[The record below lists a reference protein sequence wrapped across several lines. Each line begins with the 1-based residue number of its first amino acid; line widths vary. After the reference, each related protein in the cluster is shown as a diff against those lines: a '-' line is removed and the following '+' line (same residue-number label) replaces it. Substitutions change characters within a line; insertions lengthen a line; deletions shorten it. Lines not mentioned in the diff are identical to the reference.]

1 MNKNLI
7 SLSTAILFSLFF
19 FRRNIGLNML
29 LFSILTILILILLF
43 PSKFKD
49 KKVLMYTGF
58 YIASSSLIF
67 FYNSSLTIVISL
79 ISFFVLLGAVI
90 ERRSSIYVQ
99 AFNGLYTTIASIF
112 TTTFQQL
119 NEETKAVKKRNINY
133 IYWFKMI
140 GIPLITVSI
149 FIILYRSANPYFNE
163 IIQKIDLRFIN
174 IQLVLFTLMG
184 YFLMINIINPIGIKS
199 ITSIDLK
206 TSNILVRNAKKEQSI
221 ESLIQENQLGIV
233 LFIVLNSLLLFFLI
247 TDVLYISRII
257 DLRASDLSKA
267 VHEGVYALITSIVFA
282 ITIILYFFRGNLNFF
297 ANNKNLRLL
306 TFVWII
312 LNIVVVCIT
321 SYKNYLYVF
330 QYGFTYKRIGVY
342 IYLSLSLIG
351 LITTFFKVSN
361 VYNLW
366 YLFRKNMQMAY
377 LLLILLSTVNWDKF
391 ITYYNIEI
399 ANITDLDYLVRLS
412 DNNTLLLKKYIDA
425 HPDIGTYRE
434 QREVLLKYHVYIEK
448 LEGNNWQELVYD
460 NLKLYK

>member
-1 MNKNLI
+1 MNKKIL
-7 SLSTAILFSLFF
+7 SFSTAILFSLFF
-19 FRRNIGLNML
+19 FKRDIGLNML
-29 LFSILTILILILLF
+29 LFSVLTTLILALLF
-43 PSKFKD
+43 PNKFKD

-58 YIASSSLIF
+58 YLVSSTLIF
-67 FYNSSLTIVISL
+67 FYNSSLTIITSL

-90 ERRSSIYVQ
+90 ERKSSIYVL

-112 TTTFQQL
+112 ATMIQQL
-119 NEETKAVKKRNINY
+119 NEETTAVKKRKINY

-140 GIPLITVSI
+140 GIPLITVFI
-149 FIILYRSANPYFNE
+149 FSILYRSANPYFNG
-163 IIQKIDLRFIN
+163 IIQKIDLSFIN
-174 IQLVLFTLMG
+174 MQLVLFTLMG
-184 YFLMINIINPIGIKS
+184 YFLMLNIINPIEIEPL
-199 ITSIDLK
+199 TSLDLK
-206 TSNILVRNAKKEQSI
+206 TSNILVRNTKKEQST

-247 TDVLYISRII
+247 TDVLYISRIT

-297 ANNKNLRLL
+297 NKNKNLRLL
-306 TFVWII
+306 TFIWIA
-312 LNIVVVCIT
+312 LNIVLVFIT
-321 SYKNYLYVF
+321 SYKNYLYVI

-391 ITYYNIEI
+391 ITYYNTDI
-399 ANITDLDYLVRLS
+399 ANITDLDYLIRLS
-412 DNNTLLLKKYIDA
+412 DNNTLMLKEYTGT
-425 HPDIGTYRE
+425 HPNIGTYRE

-448 LEGNNWQELVYD
+448 LEGNSWQELVYD
-460 NLKLYK
+460 NLKL